1 MSQPANGT
9 VIGVKRVGAL
19 CLEDGAGRDPVYC
32 GHIRAREIVGERIA
46 LGQVDPDK
54 YRNRPAVG
62 RDAR

>member
-46 LGQVDPDK
+46 LG
-54 YRNRPAVG
+54 
-62 RDAR
+62 